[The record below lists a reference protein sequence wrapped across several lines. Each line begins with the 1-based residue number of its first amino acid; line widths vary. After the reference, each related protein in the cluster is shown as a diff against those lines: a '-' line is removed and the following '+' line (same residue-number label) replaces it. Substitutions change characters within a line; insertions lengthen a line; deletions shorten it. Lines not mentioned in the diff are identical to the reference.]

1 MSDTIQNEAHDTSGL
16 INADGQVIDEAAE
29 SAVARVKTFIEENPI
44 TGAVIALAIGYL
56 MGRLRLIV

>member
-1 MSDTIQNEAHDTSGL
+1 MSDTVQNEARDTSGL

-29 SAVARVKTFIEENPI
+29 SAVARVKAYIEENAV

-56 MGRLRLIV
+56 MGRLRLII